1 MTRRTLFRFV
11 LIAALCGAVGLPAI
25 AQGTPPSSASE
36 WTDLASTL
44 YDVMPNIVYGRQNNT
59 DLKLDLYLPAQRT
72 TPVPVVVMIHGGGWV
87 VGHKEG
93 MTLEVLPYL
102 QMGFAV
108 ANVEYRLGETELAPA
123 AVEDCRCALH
133 WVVNNA
139 AKYKFDVN
147 RIVTTGGSAG
157 GHLALTT
164 GLLTPEAGLDRGCT
178 APDNLRW
185 ERADLT
191 RPKVAAIIN
200 WYGITDVEELLS
212 GPNAKNY
219 AIEWL
224 GSQPD
229 REKLAALVSPIH
241 MVRKDSPPV
250 LTIHGDKDTLV
261 PYTQA
266 VRLHQ
271 ELDKAGVRNRLL
283 TIPGGGH
290 GGFNLEQMRNAMQ
303 AVRQFLRENGIV
315 AEQ

>member
-1 MTRRTLFRFV
+1 MRSLVLCLLVTLF
-11 LIAALCGAVGLPAI
+11 LALQCAAFAQSPA
-25 AQGTPPSSASE
+25 APASASE

-44 YDVMPNIVYGRQNNT
+44 YDLAPNIVYGRQNNT
-59 DLKLDLYLPAQRT
+59 DLKLDLYLPSKRPA
-72 TPVPVVVMIHGGGWV
+72 PVPVVVMIHGGGWV
-87 VGHKEG
+87 VGTKEG

-108 ANVEYRLGETELAPA
+108 ANVEYRLGQTELAPA

-139 AKYKFDVN
+139 KKYNFDIN

-164 GLLTPEAGLDRGCT
+164 GLLTPEDGFDRGCT
-178 APDNLRW
+178 PPDNLRW
-185 ERADLT
+185 ERADNT
-191 RPKVAAIIN
+191 RPKVAAIVN
-200 WYGITDVEELLS
+200 WYGITDVEDLLS
-212 GPNAKNY
+212 GPDAKGY
-219 AIEWL
+219 AVEWL

-229 REKLAALVSPIH
+229 REKLARLVSPIN
-241 MVRKDSPPV
+241 MVHKDSPPV

-261 PYTQA
+261 PYSQA

-271 ELDKAGVRNRLL
+271 ALDKAGVRNQLI

-290 GGFNLEQMRNAMQ
+290 GGFSVDEMRRAMQ
-303 AVRQFLRENGIV
+303 AVRQFLRENGIMP
-315 AEQ
+315 AGQ